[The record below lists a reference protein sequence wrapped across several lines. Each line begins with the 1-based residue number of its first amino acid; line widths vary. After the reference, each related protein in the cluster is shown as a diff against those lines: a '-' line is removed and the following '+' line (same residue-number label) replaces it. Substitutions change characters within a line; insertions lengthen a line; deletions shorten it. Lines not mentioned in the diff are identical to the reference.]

1 MNFQSA
7 GRGLTNLSDIIGNAL
22 RGRGGVKGV
31 TQTGGGMGGGRPPP
45 NLPVPAGGPNLPVP
59 RGTNLPAPVK
69 GGQLGPADVINPAP
83 RRPRGKG
90 FDDAIDV
97 NTVPN
102 AKPKRTRG
110 AGGVGGS
117 KAKGASWLEKGMAGL
132 GVGGLGL
139 AMLGRILGND
149 EEGAKQTGTTTES
162 PDGAKKPEGE
172 EELFWKKYNKH
183 VESQIARSGTIRKP
197 PEGYDG
203 TASEFYNEYMN
214 SRLKDPDSPT
224 SQAIRR
230 SQTQMDYDKRMPYVA
245 TNDEVRAW
253 GGSDAATNNSYKM
266 YQRGI
271 IDKENLPSHLT
282 RGSIEQNGMQG
293 MGGVGIYGMP
303 ENMSPAYQQGQNEIL
318 SPRQADD
325 NFLNGMALA
334 AQEQAR
340 LQGQSNQQYQS
351 TQPSRAAMLN
361 AGQPQ
366 AQMSETITDLRN
378 NAASPQSE
386 VANPSKPKGFYPD
399 GTPIPENEAEQGF
412 SLKDAGINA
421 LLSIDDVSRG
431 VKAGNAALSG
441 AKGGL
446 GVNSATRLALRG
458 GDAITK
464 NASTLSKVT
473 GATSGLGKL
482 NVGLGLAAA
491 GIEGYDEIA
500 NGKRAQLY
508 GTGARAR
515 AQGVSEAVLNSL
527 MAGGYDVI
535 RGNLDSDYARHNQVN
550 LDPLGTG
557 KGIEALYNLAM
568 DDGQA
573 QRLRNDAASARNT
586 YRNYT
591 QAQRDQILKWE
602 DEGEFVPT
610 SQRAQRFK
618 QLGLLND

>member
-7 GRGLTNLSDIIGNAL
+7 GRGLTNLSDIIANAL
-22 RGRGGVKGV
+22 RNRGGVRGV

-45 NLPVPAGGPNLPVP
+45 NLPVPAGSPNLPVP

-97 NTVPN
+97 NTLPN

-110 AGGVGGS
+110 AGGS
-117 KAKGASWLEKGMAGL
+117 KAKGASWFEKGMAGL

-139 AMLGRILGND
+139 AMLGRILGGDD
-149 EEGAKQTGTTTES
+149 EAAEKNGAATES
-162 PDGAKKPEGE
+162 PDGAKKPEGD
-172 EELFWKKYNKH
+172 EELFWKKYQKH
-183 VESQIARSGTIRKP
+183 ADSSLARNTTHIQA
-197 PEGYDG
+197 PEGYNG
-203 TASEFYNEYMN
+203 TNTQFANEYLN
-214 SRLKDPDSPT
+214 SRLNDPNSPT

-230 SQTQMDYDKRMPYVA
+230 MNADTERRKREPYVA
-245 TNDEVRAW
+245 NENEVRAW
-253 GGSDAATNNSYKM
+253 GGSDAATNNAYKM

-340 LQGQSNQQYQS
+340 LQGQSNQQFQS

-366 AQMSETITDLRN
+366 AQMSQTITDLRN
-378 NAASPQSE
+378 NAASPQGE
-386 VANPSKPKGFYPD
+386 VANPAQPKGFYPD
-399 GTPIPENEAEQGF
+399 GTPIPANEAEQGF
-412 SLKDAGINA
+412 SLQDAGINA

-431 VKAGNAALSG
+431 TKAGRALLAG
-441 AKGGL
+441 AKGGA

-458 GDAITK
+458 GDKLTK
-464 NASTLSKVT
+464 GASTFSKVT

-500 NGKRAQLY
+500 SGKRAQLY
-508 GTGARAR
+508 GGGARAR
-515 AQGVSEAVLNSL
+515 MQGFGESVLNSL
-527 MAGGYDVI
+527 SAGGYDVV
-535 RGNLDSDYARHNQVN
+535 RGNFDSDFARHNQVN
-550 LDPLGTG
+550 LDPLGFG
-557 KGIEALYNLAM
+557 AGVEGLYNIAM

-573 QRLRNDAASARNT
+573 QQARNS
-586 YRNYT
+586 YAAAAKRQAGYSD
-591 QAQRDQILKWE
+591 AQRAQIGKWE
-602 DEGEFVPT
+602 DAGEFVPT